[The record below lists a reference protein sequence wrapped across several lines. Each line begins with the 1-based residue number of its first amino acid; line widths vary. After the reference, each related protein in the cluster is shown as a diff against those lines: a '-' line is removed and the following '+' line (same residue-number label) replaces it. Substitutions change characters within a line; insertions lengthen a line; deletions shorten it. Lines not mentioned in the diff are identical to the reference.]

1 MFDPNTFDARWTL
14 LIGLPIIG
22 WLGVSAWRRSRAV
35 AKRIRE
41 VREEMARHPQDP
53 YSALAEIMAEDDTK
67 KERRKGAGRR

>member
-35 AKRIRE
+35 AKRIRD

-53 YSALAEIMAEDDTK
+53 YQALAGLMTDDEK
-67 KERRKGAGRR
+67 KPKKNAGRQ